1 MENQVLGYKSPLY
14 GRRSAQFKITPF
26 TYLETQK
33 MLVNY
38 DKESQAIAYGIT
50 GGIPEYLSKIDTNKS
65 LDENILDL
73 FFDENGT
80 FFEEATNLLKQ
91 EMRKPAS
98 YNSIL
103 GAIAS
108 GASRLNEIANKVGL
122 DTSACSSLLKSLIKL
137 NIVEKYILLL
147 KKNQVEKQYMK

>member
-1 MENQVLGYKSPLY
+1 
-14 GRRSAQFKITPF
+14 
-26 TYLETQK
+26 
-33 MLVNY
+33 
-38 DKESQAIAYGIT
+38 
-50 GGIPEYLSKIDTNKS
+50 
-65 LDENILDL
+65 
-73 FFDENGT
+73 
-80 FFEEATNLLKQ
+80 
-91 EMRKPAS
+91 MRNPAS

-122 DTSACSSLLKSLIKL
+122 DTSACSSLLKSLIEL